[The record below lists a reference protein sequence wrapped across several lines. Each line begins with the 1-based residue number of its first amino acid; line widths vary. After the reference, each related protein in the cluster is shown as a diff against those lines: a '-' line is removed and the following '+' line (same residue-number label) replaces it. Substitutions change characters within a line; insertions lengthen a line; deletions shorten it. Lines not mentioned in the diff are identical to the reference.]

1 MPETLRKMQG
11 FGLLEA
17 LIALVLIAGV
27 GFTLLAWVQQNLDTL
42 GRLRVYYEEQETR
55 RMIQDWSLALNPMR
69 EPEGEITLS
78 GKRLRWQAEPEGDK
92 RSQSGYPMGT
102 GLYDV
107 ALYRVTVEV
116 YRQSDTTPWLSETL
130 IRAGYYKARAFNPP
144 I

>member
-1 MPETLRKMQG
+1 MPEPLRKMQG

-55 RMIQDWSLALNPMR
+55 RMIQDWSLVLNPMN
-69 EPEGEITLS
+69 EPEGETTL
-78 GKRLRWQAEPEGDK
+78 GGMILRWQSEQEGDK

-107 ALYRVTVEV
+107 ALYRVTVDV
-116 YRQSDTTPWLSETL
+116 YRQSDNTPWLSETL
-130 IRAGYYKARAFNPP
+130 IRAGYYKVRSSRPP